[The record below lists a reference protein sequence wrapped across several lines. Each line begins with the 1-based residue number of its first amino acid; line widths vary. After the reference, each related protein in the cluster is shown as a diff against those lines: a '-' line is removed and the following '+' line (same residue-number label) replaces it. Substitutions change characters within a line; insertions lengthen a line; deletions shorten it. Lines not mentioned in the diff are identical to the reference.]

1 MTTITKLDVGSLC
14 FTHRGNSGIVERLEN
29 ERVIIRIPDG
39 TLKSIPLTAIAS
51 YELPSVPISPDCIT
65 ETLPNSFPVGCI
77 VHKTPQVGW
86 TGIVLKHIGTD
97 SVEVLWVLD
106 KHPTL
111 MAVSGLRMADKAVTE
126 SSLKAFTKLGVIP

>member
-1 MTTITKLDVGSLC
+1 MPMICNLTKGATVTT
-14 FTHRGNSGIVERLEN
+14 HSGKTGLFERLEGDRIVV
-29 ERVIIRIPDG
+29 RVPDG
-39 TLKSIPLTAIAS
+39 LKRIPLTAIAS

-65 ETLPNSFPVGCI
+65 ETLPNPFPVGCI